1 VAVLPVCRTVET
13 KAKCL
18 SKMSKKENEMYG
30 KSFLPFYIQKGKSF
44 LPFYIQS
51 VSAVC
56 IGLMVGRVGHAFA
69 RRGGHLQLVTLLLG

>member
-1 VAVLPVCRTVET
+1 MAVLPVCRTVET

-18 SKMSKKENEMYG
+18 SKMSKKENEMYS
-30 KSFLPFYIQKGKSF
+30 KSS

-69 RRGGHLQLVTLLLG
+69 RRGGHLHLVTLLLG